1 MSSIETSSNE
11 TVPRDVVFAYDMAI
25 ENAWNRSFKRMKRK
39 IAASEDN
46 EAEGAEN
53 EDALHKDKDEEIAKL

>member
-1 MSSIETSSNE
+1 MSSIETTSNE
-11 TVPRDVVFAYDMAI
+11 TVPRDKVFNYDMAL

-46 EAEGAEN
+46 EADAEGRPEN
-53 EDALHKDKDEEIAKL
+53 